1 MKGHEMAED
10 LLVGIDVGTTGA
22 KASIFTPS
30 GGLRASAYR
39 EYGCVY
45 PAPGWVEQDLAMV
58 VSESMVACRKA
69 VGKLGAASADIRAV
83 SFSTQR
89 TCSIFLDAR
98 GELVRPMI
106 SWQDNRTA
114 GEMAFVGEKLGAEK
128 FHEITGLPLN
138 TTWILTKILWLSR
151 NEPSSWKQVRR
162 VCQLQ
167 DYIVHAYGADGY
179 YVDKA
184 AVSLSGHYD
193 LRRSRWSHEILD
205 TFGLGQMEL
214 SQVCPSGT
222 PVGSISREA
231 SEKTGLPVG
240 TPLIVGAGDQNSAA
254 IGAGI
259 VREGM
264 LSISLGTGG
273 LVAAFLGR
281 FPESLS
287 ISSNIMN
294 HAIDGCWQLE
304 GYQAGAASVYKWF
317 RDQIGCLE
325 KAFAESVKQDSY
337 EILGAIAST
346 APAGSRGLLFLP
358 YLASACAPRWN
369 PNARGTL
376 LGLTFAHDKACL
388 TRACIEGITLEVRDI
403 LESMYASGIDA
414 RTMRILGGPT
424 KSELWN
430 QIQADVYNRRVETLR
445 FPDAA
450 ILGAAILAG
459 VGFGTF
465 KNITEAAETMV
476 AVDKA
481 YTPEPGAAGVYAE
494 LFETYKKAYEALDS
508 GKVFDSLA
516 RLSTM

>member
-1 MKGHEMAED
+1 
-10 LLVGIDVGTTGA
+10 
-22 KASIFTPS
+22 
-30 GGLRASAYR
+30 
-39 EYGCVY
+39 
-45 PAPGWVEQDLAMV
+45 
-58 VSESMVACRKA
+58 
-69 VGKLGAASADIRAV
+69 
-83 SFSTQR
+83 
-89 TCSIFLDAR
+89 
-98 GELVRPMI
+98 MI
-106 SWQDNRTA
+106 SWQDNRTGA
-114 GEMAFVGEKLGAEK
+114 EMALVGEKLGAER
-128 FHEITGLPLN
+128 FHQITGLPLN

-162 VCQLQ
+162 ICQLQ
-167 DYIVHAYGADGY
+167 DYVLRAFGANDY
-179 YVDKA
+179 YIDKA
-184 AVSLSGHYD
+184 AVSLCGFYD
-193 LRRSRWSHEILD
+193 LRGAQWSSEILD
-205 TFGLGQMEL
+205 LFGLGHIAL
-214 SQVCPSGT
+214 SQMRPSGT
-222 PVGSISREA
+222 PVGNVSRLV
-231 SEKTGLPVG
+231 SENTGLPQG
-240 TPLIVGAGDQNSAA
+240 TPLVVGAGDQNSAA
-254 IGAGI
+254 IGAGV

-273 LVAAFLGR
+273 LVAAFLAK

-287 ISSNIMN
+287 GSSNIMN
-294 HAIDGCWQLE
+294 HAIDGCWELE

-317 RDQIGCLE
+317 RDQIGGLE
-325 KAFAESVKQDSY
+325 KAYAESAKQDSY
-337 EILGAIAST
+337 EVLGALATT
-346 APAGSRGLLFLP
+346 APAGARGLLFLP

-414 RTMRILGGPT
+414 KTMRILGGPT

-459 VGFGTF
+459 VGVGTF
-465 KNITEAAETMV
+465 RTVQEAAERMV
-476 AVDKA
+476 AINKV
-481 YTPEPGAAGVYAE
+481 YTPNPSVARVYAE
-494 LFETYKKAYEALDS
+494 LYETYKQAYEVLAN